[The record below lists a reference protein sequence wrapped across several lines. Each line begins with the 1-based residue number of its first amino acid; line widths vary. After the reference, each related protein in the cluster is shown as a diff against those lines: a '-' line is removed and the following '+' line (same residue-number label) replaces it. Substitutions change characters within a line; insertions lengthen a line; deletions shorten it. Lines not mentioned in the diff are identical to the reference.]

1 MLVRRLAMLLIAA
14 LLLAGCATVPLTG
27 RRQLSLVS
35 ESEMVVLGGQS
46 YEQFLQESNLSQDA
60 RETKMVQDVGQKI
73 SLSAEEFMRQHGLEG
88 DLEYYQWEYNL
99 IEADTVVNAFC
110 MPGGKIGVY
119 SGILPIAESE
129 NGLAVVMGHEVAH
142 AIAKHGNERMSQL
155 LLAQLGGIALSKA
168 VEEQPEKTRQLVFS
182 AYGIGAQVGVLLPY
196 SRQHE
201 SEADRIGLIL
211 MARAGYDPRMAI
223 PFWQRMNQEG
233 GARPPEFLSTHP
245 APERR
250 IKDIRNHLPEALKYY
265 RQ

>member
-1 MLVRRLAMLLIAA
+1 MNVRRLAILLFTAI
-14 LLLAGCATVPLTG
+14 LLAGCATVPLTG

-35 ESEMVVLGGQS
+35 DSEMVALGAQS
-46 YEQFLQESNLSQDA
+46 YEQFLKESNLSEDA
-60 RETKMVQDVGQKI
+60 RETKMVRDVGNRI
-73 SLSAEEFMRQHGLEG
+73 SLSAEDFMREHGMEK
-88 DLEYYQWEYNL
+88 DLEHYRWEYSL

-119 SGILPIAESE
+119 SGILPLAQSE

-168 VEEQPEKTRQLVFS
+168 VEEQPEKTRQLALA

-211 MARAGYDPRMAI
+211 MARAGYDPREAV
-223 PFWQRMNQEG
+223 PFWQRMNQQG

-250 IKDIRNHLPEALKYY
+250 IKDIRNHLAEALEYY
-265 RQ
+265 RH